1 MRLCHNEAQQAKQ
14 MKTIP
19 FTHKSWL
26 WIALSG
32 LILGLAL
39 FALPAFAQSQTIP
52 IPRITLGVDQAQT
65 PQDMVFSVQL
75 LLLFTV
81 LALAPTILVMMTPFT
96 RIVIVLGFLRQAL
109 GTQQAPPNQVIVG
122 IALFMTFFITA
133 PMFEEANKQA
143 LQPFLAKKI
152 TQEQAFNL
160 GIKPFRAFMMR
171 QVRQPDLELYLKM
184 SKTPPPRRPDD
195 VPNHVLLP
203 AFVTSELKTAFIIG
217 FLVYIPFLVIDMVV
231 ASTLM
236 SMGMM
241 MLPPTVISLP
251 FKLVLFVLIDGWNIL
266 SQALVGSFG

>member
-1 MRLCHNEAQQAKQ
+1 MLQRLAKSIWFWGACTLVMLLWSLPALAQAQQ
-14 MKTIP
+14 
-19 FTHKSWL
+19 
-26 WIALSG
+26 
-32 LILGLAL
+32 
-39 FALPAFAQSQTIP
+39 IP
-52 IPRITLGVDQAQT
+52 IPRINIGLDRAQS

-96 RIVIVLGFLRQAL
+96 RIIIVLGFLRQAL
-109 GTQQAPPNQVIVG
+109 GTQQSPPNQVLVG
-122 IALFMTFFITA
+122 IALFMTLFITA
-133 PMFEEANKQA
+133 PMFDQANKEA
-143 LQPFLAKKI
+143 LQPFLNKKI
-152 TQEQAFNL
+152 DQQQAFER
-160 GIKPFRAFMMR
+160 GIKPFRAFMLH

-184 SKTPPPRRPDD
+184 SKSPAPRRPED

-266 SQALVGSFG
+266 SQALVGSFS

>member
-1 MRLCHNEAQQAKQ
+1 
-14 MKTIP
+14 MKTIAMLARRVTWP
-19 FTHKSWL
+19 
-26 WIALSG
+26 ALV
-32 LILGLAL
+32 LGLLSCLFLVMPAL
-39 FALPAFAQSQTIP
+39 AQSQTIP
-52 IPRITLGVDQAQT
+52 IPKITLGVDTAKS
-65 PQDMVFSVQL
+65 PQEMVFSVQL
-75 LLLFTV
+75 LMMFTV

-109 GTQQAPPNQVIVG
+109 GTQQAPPNQVLVG

-133 PMFEEANKQA
+133 PMFEEANTQA

-152 TQEQAFNL
+152 DQQQAFDR
-160 GIKPFRAFMMR
+160 GIKPFRTFMLH

-184 SKTPPPRRPDD
+184 AKSPPPRRPDD

-203 AFVTSELKTAFIIG
+203 AFITSELKTAFIIG

-266 SQALVGSFG
+266 SQALIGSFTP

>member
-1 MRLCHNEAQQAKQ
+1 MFQKMQKLHLL
-14 MKTIP
+14 
-19 FTHKSWL
+19 WL
-26 WIALSG
+26 SMALWV
-32 LILGLAL
+32 LGLN
-39 FALPAFAQSQTIP
+39 PVWAQNQTIP
-52 IPRITLGVDQAQT
+52 IPQVTFGVSQAQS

-96 RIVIVLGFLRQAL
+96 RIIIVLGFLRQAL
-109 GTQQAPPNQVIVG
+109 GTQQSPPNQVLVG
-122 IALFMTFFITA
+122 IALFMTLFITA
-133 PMFEEANKQA
+133 PFFEEANKEA

-152 TQEQAFNL
+152 NQEQAFERA
-160 GIKPFRAFMMR
+160 IKPFRGFMLK

-184 SKTPPPRRPDD
+184 SKSPAPKTPAD

-203 AFVTSELKTAFIIG
+203 AFITSELKTAFIIG